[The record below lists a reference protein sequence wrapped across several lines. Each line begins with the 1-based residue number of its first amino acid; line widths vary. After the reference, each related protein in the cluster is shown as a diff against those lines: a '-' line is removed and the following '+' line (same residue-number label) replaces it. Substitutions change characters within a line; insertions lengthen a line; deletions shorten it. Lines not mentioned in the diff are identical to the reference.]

1 MLLNGGEVVRIKLAV
16 PTKSR
21 KEVEDVV
28 SKVFGRSK
36 TFTLIEL
43 VDREVKDVEVVDNP
57 AISYKHG
64 VGPIVVKMLTEK
76 GVNVVAA
83 REFGPGASA
92 LLEQNNIKMVKVEAG
107 TPLNEVIKKVSD
119 EL

>member
-1 MLLNGGEVVRIKLAV
+1 VRIKLAV
-16 PTKSR
+16 PTKSG
-21 KEVEDVV
+21 KGVEDVV
-28 SKVFGRSK
+28 SEVFGRSK

-64 VGPIVVKMLTEK
+64 VGPIVVKTLTDK

-83 REFGPGASA
+83 REFGPGVSA

-107 TPLNEVIKKVSD
+107 TPLSEVIKKVSD